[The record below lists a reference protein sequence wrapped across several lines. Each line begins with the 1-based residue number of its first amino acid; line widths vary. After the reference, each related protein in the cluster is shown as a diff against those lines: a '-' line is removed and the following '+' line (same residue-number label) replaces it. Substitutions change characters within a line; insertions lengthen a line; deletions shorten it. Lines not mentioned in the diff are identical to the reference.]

1 MIDWENLLGNDLSVA
16 IAKDHG
22 AGRRQ
27 CAESVHALFRAVLL
41 PETYG
46 DIEEDDAGEDT
57 SFNVVLDTK
66 AESHGKDENLDTIL
80 LVASTRM

>member
-1 MIDWENLLGNDLSVA
+1 MA

-27 CAESVHALFRAVLL
+27 CAKSVHALFCTILL

-46 DIEEDDAGEDT
+46 DIEEDDAGENT
-57 SFNVVLDTK
+57 SFNVILDTK
-66 AESHGKDENLDTIL
+66 AESHGKNENLDTVM
-80 LVASTRM
+80 LVSQHD